1 MTHMAAFLGLG
12 SMLALTQLVTQ
23 MDAQLGFDSDS
34 VVMTG
39 MKMMGNAEVTPA
51 MPHRYA
57 RCPKGASW

>member
-1 MTHMAAFLGLG
+1 MAAFLGLG

-39 MKMMGNAEVTPA
+39 MKMMGNAEVAPV
-51 MPHRYA
+51 MPHR
-57 RCPKGASW
+57 